1 MFELSY
7 YEIIIL
13 IASLVLVAC
22 LLAIRGQRQQSNQ
35 KVEQLRLNMDVL
47 QQQLNGSH
55 QQFSQL
61 QNQLQSTQNQCV
73 AAEKELAVSQS
84 ESKHLLGQLVDSSS
98 KIDRQ
103 QVQIDQ
109 LQEVKSQLDTS
120 LAELRMA
127 FDKETEHWQKKSE
140 DYEQQKVTLKKE
152 FELLATKI
160 FDAKQNQFSQVSQ
173 QNMESL
179 LTPFREQVSEF
190 RKRVDDVFHKET
202 EQRSSLVK
210 ELKQLK
216 ELNQQ
221 MSSDAQQLTDA
232 LKGDK
237 KMQGN
242 WGEVV
247 LERLL
252 EVSGLQKGREYETQ
266 VNFTMPN
273 GKRLMPD
280 VLIRLPEKKT
290 LIIDAKVSLVDYE
303 AYVAADN
310 EIVKQKALKQHVVA
324 LQNQV
329 DRLSDKDYQSIP
341 ELGTLDFVIM
351 FVPIEPAYVIAMQE
365 APLLFEKAFEKRV
378 ILVSPTTLLSTLR
391 VVNNLWRYERQNEN
405 AEEIAKQAGDMLDKF
420 VGFNQALTEVGNR
433 IEQAQEAFVTAKSR
447 LESGRGNLIS
457 RAQRLKKLGAKVNK
471 VLPEALEDLD

>member
-13 IASLVLVAC
+13 VASLALSAC
-22 LLAIRGQRQQSNQ
+22 LIAFRGNRQQANQ
-35 KVEQLRLNMDVL
+35 KIGQLLIDMQGL
-47 QQQLNGSH
+47 QQQLDRSN
-55 QQFSQL
+55 QQIDEL
-61 QNQLQSTQNQCV
+61 QNQLLSSQSHCV
-73 AAEKELAVSQS
+73 SAEKDLAVSQS
-84 ESKHLLGQLVDSSS
+84 ESKNLRIQLAEASD
-98 KIDRQ
+98 KIERQ
-103 QVQIDQ
+103 QSQMEQ
-109 LQEVKSQLDTS
+109 FQEVKSQLETS
-120 LAELRMA
+120 LAELKMA
-127 FDKETEHWQKKSE
+127 FDKEAEHWQKKSE
-140 DYEQQKVTLKKE
+140 DYEQQKITLKKE

-303 AYVAADN
+303 SYVAADN
-310 EIVKQKALKQHVVA
+310 DMVKQKALKQHVVA
-324 LQNQV
+324 IQNQV

-351 FVPIEPAYVIAMQE
+351 FVPIEPAYVLAMQE

-420 VGFNQALTEVGNR
+420 VGFNQALTDVGNR
-433 IEQAQEAFVTAKSR
+433 IEQAQEAFATAKSR

-471 VLPEALEDLD
+471 VLPEVLEDME

>member
-1 MFELSY
+1 MFEFSY

-13 IASLVLVAC
+13 IASLALMTC
-22 LLAIRGQRQQSNQ
+22 LIAIRGIRQQAELKTQ
-35 KVEQLRLNMDVL
+35 QFLIDMQGLQEQLSGANQQVNEL
-47 QQQLNGSH
+47 QQQLQSSQSH
-55 QQFSQL
+55 VVQ
-61 QNQLQSTQNQCV
+61 
-73 AAEKELAVSQS
+73 AEKSLAVGQA
-84 ESKHLLGQLVDSSS
+84 ETQHLRAQLADAS
-98 KIDRQ
+98 DNLMRQ
-103 QVQIDQ
+103 RAQFEQ
-109 LQEVKSQLDTS
+109 LQETKNQLDTS
-120 LAELRMA
+120 LAELKMA

-160 FDAKQNQFSQVSQ
+160 FDAKQSQFSQVSQ
-173 QNMESL
+173 QNMETL

-216 ELNQQ
+216 ELNLQ

-266 VNFTMPN
+266 VSFTMPN

-280 VLIRLPEKKT
+280 VLIHLPEKKT

-303 AYVAADN
+303 SYVAADN
-310 EIVKQKALKQHVVA
+310 DLVKQKALKQHVVA
-324 LQNQV
+324 IQNQV

-341 ELGTLDFVIM
+341 EIGTLDFVIM
-351 FVPIEPAYVIAMQE
+351 FVPIEPAYVLAMQE

-420 VGFNQALTEVGNR
+420 VGFNQALTDVGNR

-471 VLPEALEDLD
+471 VLPEALEDLE